1 MRQLP
6 KPRRRRRPHPVSH
19 SRVGSRS
26 RPMTR
31 RMLVAVLA
39 LGGVFLAAYLTLYH
53 YGYVG
58 SLACGTGGCEKVQ
71 GSSWANFL
79 GVPVALWGTG
89 YYMSV
94 FAVATAGSLGPWV
107 ERRWP
112 SGALVFLNGW
122 GCFLGVSHLGRS
134 RAHPRDLPILR
145 RECRAGGRPVQP
157 QPTGPAG
164 LSAGPAVDRDRRDR
178 RGRRGRRLS
187 RRSIGS
193 GVSRPSRRTAS

>member
-1 MRQLP
+1 
-6 KPRRRRRPHPVSH
+6 
-19 SRVGSRS
+19 
-26 RPMTR
+26 MTR

-94 FAVATAGSLGPWV
+94 FAVATAGSLGSWV

-122 GCFLGVSHLGRS
+122 GVLFSAYLTWAEVARIHAICRYCVVS
-134 RAHPRDLPILR
+134 
-145 RECRAGGRPVQP
+145 
-157 QPTGPAG
+157 AG
-164 LSAGPAVDRDRRDR
+164 LVVVLFSLSLLDLRDYRRA
-178 RGRRGRRLS
+178 
-187 RRSIGS
+187 
-193 GVSRPSRRTAS
+193 PQ